1 MQNSLTIQSSINT
14 DFFNKISKFLI
25 FITIVVSISIPI
37 YYTINK
43 PTDFPTDFPTD
54 TSIDTDIDWTK
65 PPCNP
70 EDLSNDWKEITN
82 SNMKNRRVFVY
93 KETNIQIAFDKG
105 IRGAPRFKGIDHWH
119 RFNPNSTN
127 NKDMYLDKN
136 GNPTGKNTNPS
147 HIKPCK

>member
-43 PTDFPTDFPTD
+43 PTDIPTD

-70 EDLSNDWKEITN
+70 EDLSNDWK
-82 SNMKNRRVFVY
+82 
-93 KETNIQIAFDKG
+93 
-105 IRGAPRFKGIDHWH
+105 
-119 RFNPNSTN
+119 
-127 NKDMYLDKN
+127 
-136 GNPTGKNTNPS
+136 
-147 HIKPCK
+147 